1 MRHLILP
8 LLLSLAACRSV
19 ADGQGQPLVGGGD
32 TGGSGDAWHL
42 DLDPACSPFA
52 MGDDCLTPWPNM
64 ERMAAD
70 AASETGLRLAYD
82 TSMFWSPDGD
92 MPVDPGILNLFDG
105 VSPTQPA
112 IVNLGRDVAPDLLS
126 GLDDDA
132 HSLADDAAIAL
143 VRVSTGERVPLL
155 TEMDQAN
162 RDLGYDG
169 RYALII
175 RPTAPL
181 EPGERYVVALTDGLV
196 GVDGQPFDSP
206 DAFVALR
213 DDIVTDDARVED
225 LRDRY
230 DSTLFP
236 ALEQAG
242 LPREHLL
249 LAWEYQVAS
258 EAQILG
264 PITSMRDQALADI
277 DENGVPFTVDLVEQD
292 PNERV
297 AWLVEGEFQPPSFLV
312 DNELVY
318 ADDAYSAVL
327 QADRQAFEYTMI
339 VPVGLTPG
347 EPVPLVVMGH
357 GIFGE
362 GRGYLTSGG
371 VGEVVQDMAVQAGA
385 VVIATDWIGLSGG
398 DLDLILEEVVPDI
411 ARIRIVTDR
420 LAQSLVNNVALV
432 ELARRDLQF
441 VDGLPY
447 SPDAPLIDPD
457 RLYYYGVSLGGIQGT
472 SFTAL
477 HPDVQ
482 RAVVAVPGAG
492 WTHMIQ
498 RSVHF
503 ADIDTLLDLLYP
515 DPLTQLVFVSALQ
528 SFFDASDPVN
538 LGRLLRDSDK
548 TVVVQEAIGD
558 CQVPNLATEI
568 LVRTVGASH
577 LEDSVVPIY
586 GVDTV
591 HGPIENARV
600 LTQIELPDALDEYMP
615 PDENTIPTQNNDVH
629 SDAIL
634 TDVAL
639 SQVLTLVETGQAV
652 NPCDGAC
659 DPD

>member
-1 MRHLILP
+1 MRALILP
-8 LLLSLAACRSV
+8 LLCSLAACRSV
-19 ADGQGQPLVGGGD
+19 ADGQGQPLVDVGD
-32 TGGSGDAWHL
+32 TGAWHL
-42 DLDPACSPFA
+42 DLDPDCSPFA
-52 MGDDCLTPWPNM
+52 MADDCLTPWPNM

-70 AASETGLRLAYD
+70 PSSETGLRLSYD
-82 TSMFWSPDGD
+82 TSMFWSPDGEL
-92 MPVDPGILNLFDG
+92 PLDPSIVNLFDG

-126 GLDDDA
+126 GLGDDA
-132 HSLADDAAIAL
+132 QSLADDAAIAL
-143 VRVSTGERVPLL
+143 VRVATGERVPLL
-155 TEMDQAN
+155 TEMDRSN
-162 RDLGYDG
+162 RELGYDG

-175 RPTAPL
+175 RPTTPL
-181 EPGERYVVALTDGLV
+181 EPGERYVVALTDDLV
-196 GVDGQPFDSP
+196 DVDGQPFDSP
-206 DAFVALR
+206 DAFTALR
-213 DDIVTDDARVED
+213 DDIATDDARVED

-230 DSTLFP
+230 DNTLFP

-277 DENGVPFTVDLVEQD
+277 EEGGVPFTVDLVEQA
-292 PNERV
+292 PNDRV
-297 AWLVEGEFQPPSFLV
+297 AFLVEGEFQPPSFLV
-312 DNELVY
+312 DNELAY

-327 QADRQAFEYTMI
+327 QSDRQSFEYTMI
-339 VPVGLTPG
+339 VPAGLAPG

-357 GIFGE
+357 GLFGQ
-362 GRGYLTSGG
+362 GRDYLTSGG
-371 VGEVVQDMAVQAGA
+371 VGEVVQEMAVQAGA

-420 LAQSLVNNVALV
+420 LAQSLVNNIALV

-441 VDGLPY
+441 VEGLPY

-498 RSVHF
+498 RSVDF
-503 ADIDTLLDLLYP
+503 TEIDTLLDLLYP

-548 TVVVQEAIGD
+548 TVIVQEAIGD

-568 LVRTVGASH
+568 LARTVGVSH
-577 LEDSVVPIY
+577 LQEAIVPIY

-591 HGPIENARV
+591 QGPIEHARV
-600 LTQIELPDALDEYMP
+600 LTQIELPDALDDYMP
-615 PDENTIPTQNNDVH
+615 PDENTIPTQDNGVH
-629 SDAIL
+629 SNSVL
-634 TDVAL
+634 SDVAL

-652 NPCDGAC
+652 HPCDGAC